1 MTFKFTA
8 PIVAALVLLAPAT
21 TAVLAQDNGLANTM
35 WQTQKE
41 YGWKTD
47 SNCKKSPTSIVAFTE
62 CTGDYDG
69 LCGNIAALNPK
80 DSQLSTPV
88 PQLTD
93 KLNPDASLRK
103 RNVIGIKIFANL
115 KQQGNMLV
123 GDGYSPCRGTF
134 GKVCMRWNG
143 GRKLEQWACLS
154 SAGCSSSPGL
164 LCTPKYIWTQVD
176 GVPPGWV
183 K

>member
-1 MTFKFTA
+1 MTFDGSVR
-8 PIVAALVLLAPAT
+8 IAALLMIVTL
-21 TAVLAQDNGLANTM
+21 TANAALAQDNGLANTM
-35 WQTQKE
+35 WRTQKE

-47 SNCKKSPTSIVAFTE
+47 SNCKKSPTSIVAFSK

-69 LCGNIAALNPK
+69 LCGTIAALNPS
-80 DSQLSTPV
+80 DSQHSTPV
-88 PQLTD
+88 PKLTD
-93 KLNPDASLRK
+93 KFNPDASLRK
-103 RNVIGIKIFANL
+103 RKVIGIKIFANV
-115 KQQGNMLV
+115 KPQGNMLV

-134 GKVCMRWNG
+134 GKVCMRWSG

-164 LCTPKYIWTQVD
+164 LCTPKYVWTQVD
-176 GVPPGWV
+176 SVPDGWV